1 VMATRTR
8 ECDDSFIRGRLRKA
22 EQFLDSAANIRDLAD
37 DEADVG
43 DALVTLCVHAGIAAS
58 DVICCKALGH
68 FVQGDDHQQ
77 AVAEISKVLPGGKEL
92 GNDLRALLQLKT
104 RAGYGAPP
112 VSVEERKRA
121 WRRAES
127 LVEAARSR

>member
-1 VMATRTR
+1 MIATRTR
-8 ECDDSFIRGRLRKA
+8 ECDESIIRGRLRKA

-77 AVAEISKVLPGGKEL
+77 AVGEISKVVPGGKEL
-92 GNDLRALLQLKT
+92 GGDLRALLQMKT
-104 RAGYGAPP
+104 RAGYAAPP
-112 VSVEERKRA
+112 VSSEERKRA